1 MNRIR
6 TIFTLC
12 LLAASSQLIG
22 GETSQADEKVGG
34 DSRRVGNS
42 RPSQARLSEARRA
55 ATEKRRE
62 WLRKHL
68 TGELRD
74 KKQIIQL
81 NAQLDNL
88 DDRQV
93 DMAAVRLLEQLDTRR
108 SRDAM
113 SRAVKDLARARETRD
128 ALRRMAAAR
137 HVATASSAGFFPVIT
152 ILPEGASLT
161 ASAVVSPDRRSVRI
175 TVNPFFSSI
184 GPVDT
189 FNFFTGETRQPLELN
204 PQLREPRPVV
214 PRYDGL
220 RTRSDRNPRR

>member
-6 TIFTLC
+6 TFLTLC
-12 LLAASSQLIG
+12 LLAASCQVTG
-22 GETSQADEKVGG
+22 VATAQADEKVGD
-34 DSRRVGNS
+34 DSRRVGTA
-42 RPSQARLSEARRA
+42 RPSQTRLSEARRA

-68 TGELRD
+68 TAELRD
-74 KKQIIQL
+74 KNQIVQL
-81 NAQLDNL
+81 NAQLDDL

-93 DMAAVRLLEQLDTRR
+93 DVAAVRLLEQLDKRR

-137 HVATASSAGFFPVIT
+137 HVATASPAGFFPVIT
-152 ILPEGASLT
+152 VLPQGANMT
-161 ASAVVSPDRRSVRI
+161 ASAIVSPDRRYVRI

-189 FNFFTGETRQPLELN
+189 FNFFTGEIRRPLELN